1 MPGTPPNSVPSITRG
16 SPAVCEQYWKLMAAK
31 HSSLFLWSLSFPGLC
46 QMDGYREEQ
55 WLGRM
60 EFWIVLIL
68 VTCHGLELELSKST
82 CQGHLVDDS
91 QDLLVVPCSPF
102 T

>member
-1 MPGTPPNSVPSITRG
+1 
-16 SPAVCEQYWKLMAAK
+16 
-31 HSSLFLWSLSFPGLC
+31 
-46 QMDGYREEQ
+46 MDGYREEQ

-68 VTCHGLELELSKST
+68 VTCHGLELELSKSPF
-82 CQGHLVDDS
+82 QGHLVEHS
-91 QDLLVVPCSPF
+91 LVVPCSPF

>member
-1 MPGTPPNSVPSITRG
+1 
-16 SPAVCEQYWKLMAAK
+16 MAAK
-31 HSSLFLWSLSFPGLC
+31 HSPVFLVLEFP
-46 QMDGYREEQ
+46 RPVPEEQ

-60 EFWIVLIL
+60 EFWIFLIL

-82 CQGHLVDDS
+82 CQGYLVEHS

>member
-1 MPGTPPNSVPSITRG
+1 
-16 SPAVCEQYWKLMAAK
+16 
-31 HSSLFLWSLSFPGLC
+31 
-46 QMDGYREEQ
+46 MDGYREEQ

-68 VTCHGLELELSKST
+68 VTCHGLELSKST
-82 CQGHLVDDS
+82 CQGHLVDGS

-102 T
+102 TQLLAGVKIDCPQQTEEPDWHLNGKWQRACS